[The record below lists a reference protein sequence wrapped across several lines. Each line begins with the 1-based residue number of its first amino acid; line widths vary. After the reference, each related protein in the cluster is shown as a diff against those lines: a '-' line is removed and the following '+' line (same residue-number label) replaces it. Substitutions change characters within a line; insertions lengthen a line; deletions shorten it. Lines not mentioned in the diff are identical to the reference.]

1 MGSPTRSYRGRSATE
16 RTAERR
22 ERLLAAALELW
33 GDGGWASVTMRGV
46 CARAGL
52 NDRYFYESF
61 ADVEALLL
69 AVYDR
74 ALDDLVRHLR
84 RTALAE
90 PEPRARLRASVSAFV
105 TAFASDPRRARVG
118 LAEPAGSPALERR
131 RRATYAMFA
140 ELARGELRPAD
151 PAGFEAAMYFALGGA
166 AELVIRWVEGTLP
179 MTAANLEE
187 RVATLVLTVVERHL

>member
-1 MGSPTRSYRGRSATE
+1 MGSPTRSYRGRSAAE

-22 ERLLAAALELW
+22 ERLLTAALESW

-74 ALDDLVRHLR
+74 ALDDMVRHLDR
-84 RTALAE
+84 AASAQ
-90 PEPRARLRASVSAFV
+90 PDPRLRLRASVAAFV
-105 TAFASDPRRARVG
+105 GAFTADPRRARVG

-140 ELARGELRPAD
+140 ELARGELSPAD
-151 PAGFEAAMYFALGGA
+151 AAGFDTAMFFALGGA
-166 AELVIRWVEGTLP
+166 AELVIRWLEGTLP
-179 MTAANLEE
+179 LTAGELEE
-187 RVATLVLTVVERHL
+187 RVATLVLAVVAPHL